1 MVMKRIL
8 STLCGILACMASY
21 AQYVPPVMKD
31 TTKARAFKNIDYKVE
46 MQGSFSNTKTPLWLN
61 ANKHGLSSLEAT
73 NGYIRTAINR
83 PLSVDEERK
92 WGIGYG
98 LDVAVPVNYTSPAVV
113 QQA

>member
-8 STLCGILACMASY
+8 SILCGILACMASY

-73 NGYIRTAINR
+73 NGYIRL
-83 PLSVDEERK
+83 PLIVLYRLMKNEN
-92 WGIGYG
+92 G
-98 LDVAVPVNYTSPAVV
+98 V
-113 QQA
+113 